1 MLDAFRQG
9 GWGMYPTLIAG
20 CFLMFAAFQYARRP
34 GAPRLR
40 VLRFLG
46 VLVILT
52 SMLGFV
58 AGVINTCTHVTPELG
73 PDLGMT
79 VVIGVG
85 ESLHNIGAG
94 LVWLVMATIVATFG
108 ASRSRANGAE
118 LADPHG
124 P

>member
-1 MLDAFRQG
+1 MLDAFRLG

-20 CFLMFAAFQYARRP
+20 FFLMFSAFQYARRP
-34 GAPRLR
+34 EATRLR
-40 VLRFLG
+40 VTRFLG

-52 SMLGFV
+52 STLGFV

-73 PDLGMT
+73 PDLGMF

-85 ESLHNIGAG
+85 ESLTNIGAG

>member
-1 MLDAFRQG
+1 MLDAFRLG

-20 CFLMFAAFQYARRP
+20 IFLMVSAFQYARRP
-34 GAPRLR
+34 EAVRLR

-52 SMLGFV
+52 STLGFV
-58 AGVINTCTHVTPELG
+58 TGVIKTCTHVTPELG
-73 PDLGMT
+73 SDLGMF

-85 ESLHNIGAG
+85 ESLTNIGAG

-108 ASRSRANGAE
+108 ASRSRATDAA
-118 LADPHG
+118 LTDPHA